1 MQLATNPPMHTPPD
15 ISPRQYQPANP
26 PTRPYTCARKK
37 LSRFSPLLQEAYTS
51 RRREIAQTQYQPQG
65 GSGDT
70 KQPETDPQKR
80 EKPMNNLDG
89 TLDGLA
95 IAFLQ
100 AQTIDRLIVKAQG
113 GLVY

>member
-1 MQLATNPPMHTPPD
+1 
-15 ISPRQYQPANP
+15 
-26 PTRPYTCARKK
+26 
-37 LSRFSPLLQEAYTS
+37 
-51 RRREIAQTQYQPQG
+51 
-65 GSGDT
+65 
-70 KQPETDPQKR
+70 
-80 EKPMNNLDG
+80 MNNLDG